1 MYYSITELTNKGVC
15 FVRLSVRPNVKHK
28 HPSRQNRK
36 PHTSQRFC
44 CCLAEVMFL
53 FLESLSLNIFIGDF
67 FTLSYFLANTR
78 NHGLFCHLLYSVKIL
93 FKMLEI
99 NRLMITLFGQF
110 AIFITH
116 YLSKMLVCP
125 LGFSTRQKDR
135 FEFFRFGEHAV
146 LVRSVPHGSSTQ
158 RGRCGVAG
166 GGLGSAAILTRLFP
180 CESQCRSEL
189 FTHDAELHM

>member
-1 MYYSITELTNKGVC
+1 
-15 FVRLSVRPNVKHK
+15 
-28 HPSRQNRK
+28 
-36 PHTSQRFC
+36 
-44 CCLAEVMFL
+44 
-53 FLESLSLNIFIGDF
+53 
-67 FTLSYFLANTR
+67 
-78 NHGLFCHLLYSVKIL
+78 
-93 FKMLEI
+93 
-99 NRLMITLFGQF
+99 MITLFGQF

-166 GGLGSAAILTRLFP
+166 GGLGSAVIRAQRCAAILTRLFT
-180 CESQCRSEL
+180 CESQCHSEL